1 MVLGLKVS
9 PCLFLESLLQ
19 NLMMQETPPNYKSLP
34 APSMWLVSMRYE
46 VVGIHVRLF
55 VYASNLQCFREMQQ
69 IKILHVFMCVS
80 AAVLFQRHK
89 F

>member
-1 MVLGLKVS
+1 MVLDLKVS

-19 NLMMQETPPNYKSLP
+19 NLVIWGGFLHHKSLP
-34 APSMWLVSMRYE
+34 APSVWLVSMRYE

-55 VYASNLQCFREMQQ
+55 VYASNLQRFREMQQ
-69 IKILHVFMCVS
+69 IKILRVWMCVS